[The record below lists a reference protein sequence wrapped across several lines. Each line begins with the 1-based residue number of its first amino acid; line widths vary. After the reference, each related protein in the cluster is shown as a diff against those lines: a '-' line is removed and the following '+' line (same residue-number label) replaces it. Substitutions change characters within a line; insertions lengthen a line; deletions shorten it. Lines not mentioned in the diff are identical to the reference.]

1 MAAKQN
7 GRVALV
13 TGAASGIGRASAL
26 AFAEDGAR
34 VVAADVS
41 ADQGRETVDL
51 IEAAGGEAIFVPA
64 DVSRPSDVDALLK
77 AAIETYGRLDCAHN
91 NAGIEGATPPGTAF
105 HDYPDELWDR
115 VLSINLKGVWLCM
128 QAEITQMLAQR
139 GGNIVNTASIAGLVG
154 GFGGAYSAAKHG
166 VVGLT
171 KVAALEYARSG
182 IRVNAVCPG
191 GIRTP
196 MLERV
201 FARRPET
208 EQEFVAGEPVGRL
221 GTPQEIAAAVV
232 WLCSDGASFLTALRC
247 RSTADGSPAD
257 RPIYRLDRLPSR
269 PRLHCAKAGTRT
281 RCSVFGAGARSIV
294 RGAGRVAVES
304 SGVATRRA
312 LLSVVGRVRSSRL
325 CHTTSWPELADPVP
339 VRAEPAWPATR
350 RALSWAAARS
360 QPSRSRRRRP

>member
-1 MAAKQN
+1 MAAKQD

-26 AFAEDGAR
+26 AFAADGAR

-41 ADQGRETVDL
+41 VDQGRETVDL
-51 IEAAGGEAIFVPA
+51 IEAAGGEAIFVA
-64 DVSRPSDVDALLK
+64 TDVARRDDVETLVR
-77 AAIETYGRLDCAHN
+77 AAIDTYGRLDSAHN
-91 NAGIEGATPPGTAF
+91 NAGIEGSPPAGSTF

-128 QAEITQMLAQR
+128 QAEITQMLAQGG

-171 KVAALEYARSG
+171 KVAALEYATRG

-208 EQEFVAGEPVGRL
+208 EHMFVAGEPVGRL
-221 GTPQEIAAAVV
+221 GTPEEIAAAVV
-232 WLCSDGASFLTALRC
+232 WLCSDGASFLT
-247 RSTADGSPAD
+247 
-257 RPIYRLDRLPSR
+257 
-269 PRLHCAKAGTRT
+269 
-281 RCSVFGAGARSIV
+281 
-294 RGAGRVAVES
+294 
-304 SGVATRRA
+304 GVA
-312 LLSVVGRVRSSRL
+312 L
-325 CHTTSWPELADPVP
+325 PVDGGW
-339 VRAEPAWPATR
+339 V
-350 RALSWAAARS
+350 AR
-360 QPSRSRRRRP
+360 